1 MAHKRPQRKSG
12 GKTPA
17 DRLSRHE
24 EIKLSW
30 FTEKIAGIFVCGI
43 FLLHSSGLVS
53 LFTPLQGLFD
63 PQPLIDQDWGLHFH
77 HLNSLS
83 AFWRQDHAVWGYNPF
98 FMGGYPSNTIQD
110 LSIKFFEFFALTL
123 SAIALS
129 PVQWLKIG
137 AFLAMASV
145 PWTMYFAARN
155 LFILDNSKHI
165 VATAA
170 AFWGTVYWW
179 NSLPREM
186 FFYGMIGFP
195 IASYLSVLGVSLFY
209 RLAVYPQKFGW
220 LQLGWLM
227 FAAAILP
234 LHVQS
239 IVIFLPPMV
248 TLLLLQP
255 RLISARL
262 IVWIAAA
269 AALCLL
275 INLAWLI
282 PAFNHRIDDVSSALT
297 EQLQLFVTSDP
308 LIFVKDYLST
318 MNYWSFR
325 QAPWEKGLRLVLL
338 ICGAW
343 GIRKLISSDKRDLGI
358 MLASALIILFLITYF
373 GALVPFVKAW
383 QPLRF
388 KVPFDLLLAISASY
402 TVSAWLSSPK
412 PSRSPL
418 VPILA
423 GLGLVTFLFNLAQT
437 ESTGRLQLRS
447 RFIPELIAVSE
458 WIGRETPSNAR
469 VLFEESGDESGF
481 VYDRTYLSSFLPYM
495 TGRQL
500 IGGPINLY
508 NDRHHF
514 AEFHSGK
521 MFKKDARSLS
531 DEELRNYLR
540 LYNIGAVVAF
550 DPAMIQ
556 RLRSI
561 PGLVTIEQRIGPIH
575 LMRVNQPLTWFVE
588 GEGKVNAGFN
598 RLELSDLK
606 GKDVILKFHWVNG
619 LTAVPPV
626 KIEPV
631 NMADD
636 PIPFIKLINPPA
648 AVTLRIASSLLAPID

>member
-17 DRLSRHE
+17 DRLPRHE

-30 FTEKIAGIFVCGI
+30 FSEKIAGIFVCGI

-53 LFTPLQGLFD
+53 LFTPLHGLFD

-83 AFWRQDHAVWGYNPF
+83 AFWRQDHTAWGYNPF
-98 FMGGYPSNTIQD
+98 FMAGYPSNTIQD
-110 LSIKFFEFFALTL
+110 LSIKFFEF
-123 SAIALS
+123 IALVLS
-129 PVQWLKIG
+129 TISFSTVQWLKLG

-155 LFILDNSKHI
+155 LFILDDSKHI

-170 AFWGTVYWW
+170 AILGTVYWW

-195 IASYLSVLGVSLFY
+195 VASYLSILGVSFFY
-209 RLAVYPQKFGW
+209 RLAAHPEKFGW
-220 LQLGWLM
+220 LHLVWLI

-239 IVIFLPPMV
+239 IVIFLPPMIALI
-248 TLLLLQP
+248 LLRP
-255 RLISARL
+255 RLVTPSLTA
-262 IVWIAAA
+262 WIAGAVVFS
-269 AALCLL
+269 LL

-282 PAFNHRIDDVSSALT
+282 PAFHHRTDDVSTALT
-297 EQLQLFVTSDP
+297 EQLQIFVSTDP

-325 QAPWEKGLRLVLL
+325 QTLWEKGFRLLLLVL
-338 ICGAW
+338 GAS

-358 MLASALIILFLITYF
+358 MLASALIILFLIAYF
-373 GALVPFVKAW
+373 GALVSFVKAW

-447 RFIPELIAVSE
+447 RFIPELIAVIE

-469 VLFEESGDESGF
+469 VLFEESGEESGF
-481 VYDRTYLSSFLPYM
+481 VYDRTYLSSFLPYL

-521 MFKKDARSLS
+521 MFKKDAQSLS

-588 GEGKVNAGFN
+588 GGGKVNAGFN

-606 GKDVILKFHWVNG
+606 GKEIILKYHWVDG
-619 LTAVPPV
+619 LHAIPPTQIEAV
-626 KIEPV
+626 I
-631 NMADD
+631 MADD
-636 PIPFIKLINPPA
+636 PIPFIKLVNPPA
-648 AVTLRIASSLLAPID
+648 AVTLRITSSLLAPID

>member
-1 MAHKRPQRKSG
+1 MLDEVWACE
-12 GKTPA
+12 A
-17 DRLSRHE
+17 AERL
-24 EIKLSW
+24 
-30 FTEKIAGIFVCGI
+30 TFV
-43 FLLHSSGLVS
+43 HSSRGR
-53 LFTPLQGLFD
+53 FD
-63 PQPLIDQDWGLHFH
+63 LD
-77 HLNSLS
+77 
-83 AFWRQDHAVWGYNPF
+83 
-98 FMGGYPSNTIQD
+98 
-110 LSIKFFEFFALTL
+110 LTL

-129 PVQWLKIG
+129 PVQWLKLG

-155 LFILDNSKHI
+155 LFILDDSKHI

-170 AFWGTVYWW
+170 AILGTVYWW

-195 IASYLSVLGVSLFY
+195 VASYLSILGVSFFY
-209 RLAVYPQKFGW
+209 RLAAHPVKFGW
-220 LQLGWLM
+220 LHLVWLI

-239 IVIFLPPMV
+239 IVIFLPPMIALI
-248 TLLLLQP
+248 LLRP
-255 RLISARL
+255 RLVTPSLTA
-262 IVWIAAA
+262 WIAGAVA
-269 AALCLL
+269 FSLL

-282 PAFNHRIDDVSSALT
+282 PAFHHRTGDVSTALT
-297 EQLQLFVTSDP
+297 EQLQIFVRTDP

-325 QAPWEKGLRLVLL
+325 QTLWEKGFRLLLLVL
-338 ICGAW
+338 GAS

-358 MLASALIILFLITYF
+358 MLASALIILFLIAYF

-447 RFIPELIAVSE
+447 RFIPELIAVIE
-458 WIGRETPSNAR
+458 WIGRETPDNAR

-500 IGGPINLY
+500 IGAFGRRAEHGLECLLLWTFEDAPGERYCIEVFD
-508 NDRHHF
+508 DRDLMPCHR
-514 AEFHSGK
+514 ANI
-521 MFKKDARSLS
+521 L
-531 DEELRNYLR
+531 LRNLEFPEHVLIKR
-540 LYNIGAVVAF
+540 VINVEF
-550 DPAMIQ
+550 DPVQPDHTLLEMSRQLPVDDRRAS
-556 RLRSI
+556 RS
-561 PGLVTIEQRIGPIH
+561 VR
-575 LMRVNQPLTWFVE
+575 R
-588 GEGKVNAGFN
+588 
-598 RLELSDLK
+598 
-606 GKDVILKFHWVNG
+606 
-619 LTAVPPV
+619 
-626 KIEPV
+626 
-631 NMADD
+631 
-636 PIPFIKLINPPA
+636 
-648 AVTLRIASSLLAPID
+648 